1 MSSDRVLSFSMNT
14 HQRVN

>member
-1 MSSDRVLSFSMNT
+1 MNSVRVLFSMNT